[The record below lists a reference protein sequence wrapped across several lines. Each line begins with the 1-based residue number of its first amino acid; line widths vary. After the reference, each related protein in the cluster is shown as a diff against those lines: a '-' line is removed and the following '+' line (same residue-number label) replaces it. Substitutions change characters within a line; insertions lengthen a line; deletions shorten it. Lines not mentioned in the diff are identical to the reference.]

1 MGLYVF
7 VISGTVVINNETL
20 NERDG
25 GGWIDTDLFSIIT
38 QTDAKI
44 LMLEVPV

>member
-1 MGLYVF
+1 VF
-7 VISGTVVINNETL
+7 VITGKVEINGEIL
-20 NERDG
+20 HERDG